1 MIADRE
7 MLPLLHI
14 LQSHG
19 LTYALLERFS
29 TFCAQEK
36 TGCFTFHT
44 NAGIIL
50 AFEEQ
55 HKSRVASLA
64 DLPIRNGSDR

>member
-19 LTYALLERFS
+19 LTYALLERLA
-29 TFCAQEK
+29 TFCDQRK
-36 TGCFTFHT
+36 TGAFTFHT
-44 NAGIIL
+44 QSGTIR
-50 AFEEQ
+50 AFEEK
-55 HKSRVASLA
+55 HGSRVETLDALSLT
-64 DLPIRNGSDR
+64 NNHS